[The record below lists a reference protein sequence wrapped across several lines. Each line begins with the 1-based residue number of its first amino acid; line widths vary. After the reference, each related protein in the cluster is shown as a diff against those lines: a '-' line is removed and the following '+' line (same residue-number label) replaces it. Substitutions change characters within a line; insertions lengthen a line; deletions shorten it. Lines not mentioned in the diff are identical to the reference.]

1 MYKMQRRGELPLRVT
16 HNDTKCSNV
25 LFDKNTFEH
34 LSVIDLD
41 TVMPGLVGFDFG
53 DAIRSTANTSGEDE
67 RDIKKVALDMKKY
80 EAFTRGFVGKV
91 GASLTEREKSTL
103 ALGAVT
109 MSVECGMRFLTD
121 YLDGDKYFRIRYPE
135 HNLDRSRCQLALAKN
150 MLERLDEMQ
159 KVVEKYI

>member
-1 MYKMQRRGELPLRVT
+1 
-16 HNDTKCSNV
+16 
-25 LFDKNTFEH
+25 
-34 LSVIDLD
+34 
-41 TVMPGLVGFDFG
+41 
-53 DAIRSTANTSGEDE
+53 
-67 RDIKKVALDMKKY
+67 MKKY

-109 MSVECGMRFLTD
+109 MAVECGMRVLTD